1 MVFTIVKRKNSKI
14 IKQGILAYFGM
25 SNTKL
30 HERLL
35 ELTLFQGMSRNDLEQ
50 IISATKFRQLDY
62 GKNKIVANDGDVC
75 NKFFFLIEGTIS
87 ATGHSDDNGYSIT
100 ELVQSPEV
108 LQPER
113 IFGLTQRYTKTFKTV
128 TDCTFIS
135 LSKMEALELASK
147 YEIFR
152 LNLLNIVCTKS
163 QRLTRSPW
171 RVQPKDIRHKI
182 ARFVET
188 RCVRPAGEKIIKIKM
203 ERLGNEINESRLNT
217 SHELNAMEAEG
228 ILTLRRGEIH
238 IHALEKIILT

>member
-1 MVFTIVKRKNSKI
+1 
-14 IKQGILAYFGM
+14 M

-35 ELTLFQGMSRNDLEQ
+35 ELPLFQGMSRNDLEQ

-135 LSKMEALELASK
+135 LCKMEALELASK

>member
-1 MVFTIVKRKNSKI
+1 MPTLKLFDTLTALPLFKGMGHDELSRLAGRTKFDF
-14 IKQGILAYFGM
+14 IKLQAGRMAVCCGQP
-25 SNTKL
+25 TG
-30 HERLL
+30 RLL
-35 ELTLFQGMSRNDLEQ
+35 A
-50 IISATKFRQLDY
+50 ISKVE
-62 GKNKIVANDGDVC
+62 VAHLCD
-75 NKFFFLIEGTIS
+75 E
-87 ATGHSDDNGYSIT
+87 
-100 ELVQSPEV
+100 
-108 LQPER
+108 
-113 IFGLTQRYTKTFKTV
+113 
-128 TDCTFIS
+128 FI
-135 LSKMEALELASK
+135 A
-147 YEIFR
+147 FR